1 MACARELDIAAR
13 VRSSVGSY
21 IGSGL
26 HVAIGRNPAVLNSA
40 GRIYLDHAATTPVLP
55 EVMTSMCEAMGKW
68 ANPNSPHSEGRAAR
82 AALEDARQRIKKA
95 LSWDGELIFTS
106 GATESLAI
114 ALSRSDRPVLA
125 SAVEHDAV
133 FRAAPAAKVIPVG
146 ARSEVDRDA
155 LDDGLKRNNAP
166 LVAIQHVNSETGIEQ
181 PIDELTRFVREAGGC
196 LVCDCSQS
204 AGKVPLPDADMLVV
218 SAHKLGGPPG
228 IGALLV
234 RDLGMLTAVGGQ
246 EFGYRAGTQNVPA
259 AVGFAVAVEQFP
271 IRLIPGGGPDAGPMA
286 QWLHDL
292 AHPILDLEYPMTQAG
307 GVYQPARGMRL
318 SSIQAWTIPGMSAAA
333 QLVHFDSAGIAVSA
347 GSACSSGSLKSSRVL
362 SAFGVSE
369 EDARCTIR
377 VSFGWSTSSDDISRF
392 LETWRDIA
400 SKAQSRAA

>member
-1 MACARELDIAAR
+1 MACARELGIAAR

-21 IGSGL
+21 IGSGV
-26 HVAIGRNPAVLNSA
+26 HVAIGRNLAVLNSA

-55 EVMTSMCEAMGKW
+55 AVMTSMREAMGNW

-82 AALEDARQRIKKA
+82 AALEDARLRIKKA
-95 LSWDGELIFTS
+95 LCWDGELIFTS

-133 FRAAPAAKVIPVG
+133 FRAAPAAIVIPIG
-146 ARSEVDRDA
+146 ARSQVDRDA
-155 LDDGLKRNNAP
+155 LHDGLKRNDAP

-181 PIDELTRFVREAGGC
+181 PIDELTGLVREAGGC

-204 AGKVPLPDADMLVV
+204 AGKIPLPDADVLVV

-234 RDLGMLTAVGGQ
+234 RDLGTLVAVGGQ

-271 IRLIPGGGPDAGPMA
+271 IKLFSGGPPDARPMVK
-286 QWLHDL
+286 WLYDL
-292 AHPILDLEYPMTQAG
+292 TDPILDLDHRMAQAG
-307 GVYQPARGMRL
+307 GVYQPAHGMRL
-318 SSIQAWTIPGMSAAA
+318 SNIQAWTIAGMSAAA

-362 SAFGVSE
+362 SAFGVNE

-377 VSFGWSTSSDDISRF
+377 VSFGWSTSGDDISRF
-392 LETWRDIA
+392 LETWGNIA
-400 SKAQSRAA
+400 TKARSRAA